1 MVLVLARD
9 AVTATYDP
17 STLDDLFQWG
27 GDFGIISDLILV
39 MSHDEVTLDPFGLT
53 ITFDRAAPLHNIIA
67 SAMYLH
73 LGISSRTPGGKHR
86 KPDSDL
92 PDLDGWP

>member
-1 MVLVLARD
+1 MTVVLSRRGLSAS
-9 AVTATYDP
+9 YDP
-17 STLDDLFQWG
+17 SMLDDLFQWS

-39 MSHDEVTLDPFGLT
+39 LCHDEVTLDPFGLT
-53 ITFDRAAPLHNIIA
+53 IIFDRAAPLHNIIA

-92 PDLDGWP
+92 PDLGGWP

>member
-1 MVLVLARD
+1 MTLVLTRD
-9 AVTATYDP
+9 AVAATYDP
-17 STLDDLFQWG
+17 ATLDDLFQWS

-39 MSHDEVTLDPFGLT
+39 LCHDEVTLPYPGLT
-53 ITFDRAAPLHNIIA
+53 IRFDRAAPLHNVIA
-67 SAMYLH
+67 SAMYLQ